1 VSTRSGRRLRRMITS
16 TAGAVAGWAL
26 ATQAAAQP
34 APAERANILLIIMD
48 DVGVDTTSDMY
59 PGLIDRLAGRYGPNG
74 RNHPQHERIV
84 GRPASTPV
92 LEAFASE
99 SMVFTE
105 AWAQPFCSP
114 TRASILTGLYAS
126 RTGVLDYT
134 GWLDQRHHS
143 PARDFQRAGYAT
155 AAFGKWHM
163 AGLNRYPGMKPKEAG
178 FDLFLGNLNG
188 AIQGYWGYD
197 YQIQDET
204 MPATEWRTEAAPTRS
219 LSGIAPTTFAPVV
232 KGADAI
238 QWITERERED
248 PERPWF
254 AWFAFNMSHITA
266 GQFPNRTVVPN
277 ADTLDARTRA
287 EMAGCEGEFGTP
299 RIGEC
304 SAEALNRAMTNSMDT
319 VIGKLLEAVERL
331 APNTYVI
338 IIGDNGTPMYGR
350 PGTDF
355 IDNMYITRPSQGH
368 RLRERRARP
377 AGDQGAR
384 HQAGHQRC
392 PDARRRPLP
401 DAARARRPRGARDGA
416 VARRHAARSGRT
428 FPRAGAVR
436 GRKASQGR
444 RPGLRR
450 SRNPDPAR
458 WQRAV
463 GERAQCPVQGALQEK
478 SGPLL
483 RVLRSRGR
491 PARGVP
497 PRPADGLQRQW
508 PHAAGAKQPSFELL
522 LPETSVGSGF
532 DAWRL
537 RRPDEPA

>member
-1 VSTRSGRRLRRMITS
+1 MPSIPIGCHRLFLIPAPMPGVQAPLGRRTWSALACGLRPRSPSLYPHNLGPRCSRVTGFPIGVPIPVSPMGEPHVSTRSGRRLRRMITS

-188 AIQGYWGYD
+188 AIQAIG
-197 YQIQDET
+197 
-204 MPATEWRTEAAPTRS
+204 ATTIRS
-219 LSGIAPTTFAPVV
+219 
-232 KGADAI
+232 
-238 QWITERERED
+238 
-248 PERPWF
+248 
-254 AWFAFNMSHITA
+254 
-266 GQFPNRTVVPN
+266 
-277 ADTLDARTRA
+277 RTRPCPRPSGA
-287 EMAGCEGEFGTP
+287 PKPRRRGRCPGSPRRRSHPWSRAPMRSNGSRSANGRIPNDPGSPGSPSTCRTSPRDSSPTGRSCPMRTP
-299 RIGEC
+299 
-304 SAEALNRAMTNSMDT
+304 SMLARARKWQVAKESS
-319 VIGKLLEAVERL
+319 
-331 APNTYVI
+331 
-338 IIGDNGTPMYGR
+338 GR
-350 PGTDF
+350 PG
-355 IDNMYITRPSQGH
+355 S
-368 RLRERRARP
+368 
-377 AGDQGAR
+377 
-384 HQAGHQRC
+384 
-392 PDARRRPLP
+392 
-401 DAARARRPRGARDGA
+401 
-416 VARRHAARSGRT
+416 
-428 FPRAGAVR
+428 
-436 GRKASQGR
+436 AS
-444 RPGLRR
+444 
-450 SRNPDPAR
+450 A
-458 WQRAV
+458 
-463 GERAQCPVQGALQEK
+463 
-478 SGPLL
+478 
-483 RVLRSRGR
+483 
-491 PARGVP
+491 P
-497 PRPADGLQRQW
+497 PKR
-508 PHAAGAKQPSFELL
+508 
-522 LPETSVGSGF
+522 
-532 DAWRL
+532 
-537 RRPDEPA
+537 